1 MTTSMKAVT
10 VAVIPGSSSRV
21 FRVAGIRVNGQ
32 LDMARS
38 TRAPGSGRSRVELE
52 QQRSGGDPRV
62 VTEQEATGCRDRC
75 PEHDMAAD
83 DS

>member
-32 LDMARS
+32 LEMARS
-38 TRAPGSGRSRVELE
+38 TSG
-52 QQRSGGDPRV
+52 
-62 VTEQEATGCRDRC
+62 
-75 PEHDMAAD
+75 
-83 DS
+83 